1 MLLLTQG
8 ELMINL
14 VQTVHAWYVLC
25 RVMQP
30 AIALTWLK
38 QALLGTKQT
47 ALARLVAHIAM
58 IQTTNQM

>member
-47 ALARLVAHIAM
+47 ALAR
-58 IQTTNQM
+58 